1 MLADFEGEG
10 AREWLGKLVRGEV
23 DGNWSSSVI

>member
-1 MLADFEGEG
+1 
-10 AREWLGKLVRGEV
+10 LGKLVRGEV